1 MVHGD
6 IVFFHTLH
14 ACIKDLVTEVD
25 EASEKLI
32 LNGLKKSF
40 PHHEFVGE
48 VNEHAQ
54 WLQAEVQCPQALRHK
69 HRMTL
74 CTHICVCVCISSHG
88 VYAASRDAS
97 KFCFLVCPKVSAFQ
111 CCLAPTRST
120 NILPLGQL

>member
-1 MVHGD
+1 MMAVIVALSVRSSFRLCTD
-6 IVFFHTLH
+6 VVEVDRIDVNIVFFHTLH
-14 ACIKDLVTEVD
+14 ACMKDLVTEVD

-32 LNGLKKSF
+32 LNGLKESF

-48 VNEHAQ
+48 VSEHAQ

-74 CTHICVCVCISSHG
+74 CTHICVCVYISSHG

-97 KFCFLVCPKVSAFQ
+97 
-111 CCLAPTRST
+111 
-120 NILPLGQL
+120 